1 MKRIL
6 PILFLSLFVFCAPA
20 NPQQPCPDRPCPKG
34 IADVAHCPD
43 EGCGPP
49 DPDHPCDPEL
59 NKRKNIRSDDEQS
72 VLRSIQWMKDL
83 PHHPTNLTQYG
94 SRDELKQLGEGQ
106 KVTVVAWALT
116 ARIGSRESA
125 NCELTD
131 PANTD
136 SHIVLVDPRIKH
148 RTLAKD
154 ERHSVTAEFT
164 PRVRLDGHPNFAR
177 DELNPLIDASWK
189 KPSKKNPI
197 GKLLVRVTGLLLFDT
212 GHQSLAVV
220 MTSPQHVYEVRP
232 RKDHHG
238 VDLISDALPFGRL
251 WYGGPNAIRIPIGTD
266 S

>member
-1 MKRIL
+1 M
-6 PILFLSLFVFCAPA
+6 
-20 NPQQPCPDRPCPKG
+20 
-34 IADVAHCPD
+34 
-43 EGCGPP
+43 
-49 DPDHPCDPEL
+49 
-59 NKRKNIRSDDEQS
+59 
-72 VLRSIQWMKDL
+72 
-83 PHHPTNLTQYG
+83 
-94 SRDELKQLGEGQ
+94 
-106 KVTVVAWALT
+106 
-116 ARIGSRESA
+116 
-125 NCELTD
+125 
-131 PANTD
+131 
-136 SHIVLVDPRIKH
+136 LVDPRIKH